1 VWHYVDANVLT
12 NGSTYQFSATSTDAA
27 ANTSALSANYAATI
41 DTAAP
46 SAPVIT
52 GITTDSGTVGDHITS
67 DTSLTIDGTAE
78 ANSTVTVYQDG
89 VGAAGGTLIL
99 DDSQNFTSGV
109 GVIGGFGVPG
119 FLDLADISYSSSN
132 TLGFVEAGGN
142 TSGTLTVS
150 DGTHTAV
157 LTLLGQ
163 YVAGNFT
170 MQSDGHGGTLITDPP
185 VDQQS
190 LLTQPH

>member
-1 VWHYVDANVLT
+1 MSG
-12 NGSTYQFSATSTDAA
+12 GSEIISSGGTVSGATLSGGTLEI
-27 ANTSALSANYAATI
+27 TSGG
-41 DTAAP
+41 TAAGTT
-46 SAPVIT
+46 IT
-52 GITTDSGTVGDHITS
+52 F
-67 DTSLTIDGTAE
+67 
-78 ANSTVTVYQDG
+78 
-89 VGAAGGTLIL
+89 GAAGGTLIL

-119 FLDLADISYSSSN
+119 NLDLADISYSSSN